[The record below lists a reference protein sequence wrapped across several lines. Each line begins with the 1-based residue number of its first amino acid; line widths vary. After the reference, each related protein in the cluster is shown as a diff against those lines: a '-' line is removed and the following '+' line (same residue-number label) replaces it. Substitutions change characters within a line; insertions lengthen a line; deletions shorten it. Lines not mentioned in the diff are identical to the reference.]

1 MDSGKKETSN
11 LIINRKRRHQIWLET
26 DTDTWEFFCHH
37 LRRIAWRGVPL
48 RTSVVSQKSWIS
60 YLFFCLKFLYKF
72 WSTSWATILNK
83 TLVIKNKY
91 CKIFLKQ
98 SVSKSIVSKHLDKT
112 LAIKYSMPC
121 HMYKF
126 SLSIISKLRQFSRLS
141 QLNWHIV
148 SHTSYN
154 TGTNSLF
161 PPTVQSSY
169 LLHTYWY
176 TSHTHLMWS
185 KLRRRI
191 QAEFCLLFS
200 YLGPFCSYPPL
211 VTLIFISNRKV
222 AMDLNT
228 VKLCWIYI
236 TLN

>member
-1 MDSGKKETSN
+1 MKE
-11 LIINRKRRHQIWLET
+11 R
-26 DTDTWEFFCHH
+26 
-37 LRRIAWRGVPL
+37 
-48 RTSVVSQKSWIS
+48 
-60 YLFFCLKFLYKF
+60 
-72 WSTSWATILNK
+72 
-83 TLVIKNKY
+83 
-91 CKIFLKQ
+91 FLKRKVLMKQ
-98 SVSKSIVSKHLDKT
+98 KWTVKDGKLSYEGRKMSKWPMVNPILILVCSSTNAIIICIV
-112 LAIKYSMPC
+112 Y
-121 HMYKF
+121 MYKF

-200 YLGPFCSYPPL
+200 YLVPFCSYPL

-228 VKLCWIYI
+228 VKLCWICI